1 MSRKKKKLKLL
12 KNGGKV
18 SLRKNPTLLLAPHH
32 FVPNGEQRGEKES
45 GCVEMVVFAGYEKVS
60 W

>member
-1 MSRKKKKLKLL
+1 MAGKLV
-12 KNGGKV
+12 GE
-18 SLRKNPTLLLAPHH
+18 KNPTLLLAPHH